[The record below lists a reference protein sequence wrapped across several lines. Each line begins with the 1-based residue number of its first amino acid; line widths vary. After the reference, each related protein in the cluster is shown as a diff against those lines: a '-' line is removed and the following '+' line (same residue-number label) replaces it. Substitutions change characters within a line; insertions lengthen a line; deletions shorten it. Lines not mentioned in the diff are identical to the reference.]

1 MHKPHLFHQV
11 MISFYNLQSVVLT
24 ELEAET
30 TYQIEVAAYT
40 IKGDGAR
47 SVPVLA
53 KTLAKVPD
61 APYISSTKPVSTPG
75 TGLTIKWRTSV
86 SNVLSYKLR
95 YGKSLQRLRGRDPP
109 VKMKEMVFLP
119 QTKEHPFRDLSKWM

>member
-1 MHKPHLFHQV
+1 MHEPHLFHQV

-53 KTLAKVPD
+53 KTSAKVPD
-61 APYISSTKPVSTPG
+61 APYISSTKPVSTPS

>member
-1 MHKPHLFHQV
+1 MHKRHLFYQV
-11 MISFYNLQSVVLT
+11 MIWFYNLQSVVLT

-61 APYISSTKPVSTPG
+61 APYISSTKPVSTPS

-86 SNVLSYKLR
+86 SILLSYKLR

-119 QTKEHPFRDLSKWM
+119 QTKEHPFRDLSK